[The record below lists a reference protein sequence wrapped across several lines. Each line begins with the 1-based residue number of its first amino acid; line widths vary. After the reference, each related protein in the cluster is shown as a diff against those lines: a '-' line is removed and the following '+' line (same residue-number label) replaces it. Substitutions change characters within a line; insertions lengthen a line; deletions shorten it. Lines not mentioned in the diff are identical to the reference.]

1 MASSDG
7 GSTADQIL
15 GENGVGQN
23 NDYTGDGYGGS
34 EAAVDAI
41 EAFVDERV
49 TDQMVVS
56 SRSIANGAD
65 VDARVQEIGKTLGAR
80 LNGAVARRCDVA
92 QKGTEVRP
100 LPIK

>member
-15 GENGVGQN
+15 DENGVGQN

-34 EAAVDAI
+34 EAAIDAI
-41 EAFVDERV
+41 EAFVDECV

-56 SRSIANGAD
+56 SREGSAG
-65 VDARVQEIGKTLGAR
+65 
-80 LNGAVARRCDVA
+80 
-92 QKGTEVRP
+92 
-100 LPIK
+100 